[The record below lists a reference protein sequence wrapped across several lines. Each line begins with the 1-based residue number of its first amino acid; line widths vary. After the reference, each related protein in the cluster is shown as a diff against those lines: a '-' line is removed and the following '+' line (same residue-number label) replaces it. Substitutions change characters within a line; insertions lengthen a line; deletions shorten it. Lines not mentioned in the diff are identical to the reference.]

1 MQKAY
6 ALALRF
12 GPLVLILAAA
22 AAAVT
27 LGVQDQLTVEALAR
41 RHEAMQAFVAD
52 HRIVSLALFVAG
64 FALFICLC
72 LPGLSLGAAFAGML
86 FGWLEGGVAAV
97 AGATLGACI
106 VLVASRRAVGD
117 LSQGRIGAAIV
128 RVEEGLK
135 THGVLYLMSLRL
147 LVVMPFWLVN
157 LAAGCVRV
165 PLRTYALGTALGIAP
180 ALLLYA
186 LLGQRLAELLDN
198 GGHADAGFFKQPGVY
213 IPLIALCVL
222 SVGPLAY
229 VALRNRRGGRSRA

>member
-1 MQKAY
+1 MGKVY
-6 ALALRF
+6 AWMLRF
-12 GPLVLILAAA
+12 GPLVLIVAAA
-22 AAAVT
+22 GAAIT
-27 LGVQDQLTVEALAR
+27 LGIQDQLTVEALGR
-41 RHEAMQAFVAD
+41 RHEAIQTFVDD
-52 HRIVSLALFVAG
+52 HRMLSLALFVAG

-86 FGWLEGGVAAV
+86 FGWLEGGIAAV

-117 LSQGRIGAAIV
+117 LSQGRLGAAIV

-135 THGVLYLMSLRL
+135 RHGVLYLMSLRL

-180 ALLLYA
+180 ALMLYA
-186 LLGQRLAELLDN
+186 LLGQRLAELLDS
-198 GGHADAGFFKQPGVY
+198 GGRADASFFERPGVY

-222 SVGPLAY
+222 SFGPLI
-229 VALRNRRGGRSRA
+229 VIALRKRRDRSAP